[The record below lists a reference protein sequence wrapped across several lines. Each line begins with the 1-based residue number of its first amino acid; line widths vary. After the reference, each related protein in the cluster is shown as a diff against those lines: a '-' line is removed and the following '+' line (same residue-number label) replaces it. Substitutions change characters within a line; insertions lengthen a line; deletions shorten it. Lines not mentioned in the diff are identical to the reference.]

1 LKNFIEIIGAKENN
15 LKNVTVKI
23 PRDKMTVVTGV
34 SGSGKSSLA
43 FDVLFAEGQRRFL
56 ETLSAY
62 ARSRVPQMKRPDVQF
77 IKGLS
82 PIVSINQRR
91 GISNPRSTIGS
102 LTDIGSYIRLLFSV
116 VGEAYCPYC
125 ERKISTKT
133 SGQLADEISSLPEGA
148 IVEVRA
154 ILFKVY
160 GEDYQYLLDQ
170 IRNHGYRRFKINN
183 ELFDIGQKLDL
194 FEDEDYQ
201 IEAIIDKFTVKGD
214 IYKQVIET
222 IENAFYIGQ
231 RLIIIDVLNADELKV
246 DLKKFYSFTC
256 PEHHS
261 VCGELL
267 PWFFTSNDPES
278 ACVTCNGLGTH
289 FRASPFLLIQDEN
302 KSIRDGAL
310 DSRNINLSQKT
321 YKRFNNMRGVMMH
334 SVALHYNFS
343 LDTPFKELSKEI
355 QNIIFYGS
363 NGEKVEIVIPP
374 DAPIQDDKN
383 KGRKVAWD
391 GFVTQIDR
399 WYKRVTRERTPKS
412 YEEDYYKRVMVEQ
425 RCPDC
430 KGLKLQ
436 KHRTFIRIND
446 QNIHEVNSLPIDEL
460 QEFLEKMSINEDKKH
475 LAGPVLEEI
484 MKRLKVMKNIGLEY
498 LNLNRRTDTLSAG
511 ELQRT
516 KLSTQIGS
524 ELMGLMFVLDE
535 PSIGLHPRD
544 SHKLIDVL
552 HKMRDLGNTVI
563 VIEHDVDTMQ
573 AADHLIEMGP
583 GPGIYGGEVV
593 IQGTLNDL
601 KSSSKSITGQYLS
614 GKKTIVIPSKRR
626 ESNGHSLVI
635 MGARENN
642 LQNIDVKI
650 PLGNFVCITG
660 VSGSGKSSLIHE
672 ILYKNLYSVFR
683 DKRIIPGE
691 CDRIE
696 GTEHIRDIRNID
708 QTPIGRSAR
717 SNPAT
722 YIGFYD
728 KIRRLFVDLEE
739 SKARGYELKHF
750 SFNASTGGR
759 CPECSGW
766 GRIITPL
773 QYMADIESTCSVCK
787 GARFRKE
794 ILEIKY
800 QNKTIA
806 DILDM
811 SVEEALWFFKDDNYL
826 THKLKV
832 MQDLG
837 LGYLKIGQSSSTISG
852 GEAQRIKLAKELG
865 KIKRDKDNLYILDEP
880 TTGLHLA
887 DIQRLLD
894 IINRLVDEGNTVIV
908 IEHNL
913 EVIKTADHVIDL
925 GPEGGKMGGKII
937 AQGTPEEV
945 TKIKDSYT
953 GQYLKSHLAYK

>member
-1 LKNFIEIIGAKENN
+1 MKNFIEIIGAKQNN

-23 PRDKMTVVTGV
+23 PRDEMTVITGV

-43 FDVLFAEGQRRFL
+43 FDVLYAEGQRRFL
-56 ETLSAY
+56 ETLSSY

-82 PIVSINQRR
+82 PIVSIDQKR

-116 VGEAYCPYC
+116 AGEAFCPYC
-125 ERKISTKT
+125 ERKIDIKT
-133 SGQLADEISSLPEGA
+133 PGQLADRINTLPEGT

-154 ILFKVY
+154 ALFKVY
-160 GEDYQYLLDQ
+160 GEEYQYMLDQ
-170 IRNHGYRRFKINN
+170 IRNRGYRRFRIDN
-183 ELFDIGQKLDL
+183 EIYDIGQEIELE
-194 FEDEDYQ
+194 EDEEYK

-214 IYKQVIET
+214 IYKQIIET
-222 IENAFYIGQ
+222 IENAFQIGQ
-231 RLIIIDVLNADELKV
+231 KLIIIEILNPDEVKINLN
-246 DLKKFYSFTC
+246 KFYEFTC
-256 PEHHS
+256 PDHHTT
-261 VCGELL
+261 CGDLL
-267 PWFFTSNDPES
+267 PWFFTPNDLDS
-278 ACVTCNGLGTH
+278 ACVTCTGLGTH
-289 FRASPFLLIQDEN
+289 FRASPFLLVEDEN
-302 KSIRDGAL
+302 KTIREGAL
-310 DSRNINLSQKT
+310 DTRIFNLSQKT
-321 YKRFNNMRGVMMH
+321 YKRFNNMNSVRMH
-334 SVALHYNFS
+334 SLAKHYNFS
-343 LDTPFKELSKEI
+343 WDIPFKDLPQKI
-355 QNIIFYGS
+355 RDIIFYGS
-363 NGEKVEIVIPP
+363 NGEKIELIIPT
-374 DAPIQDDKN
+374 DAPIQDDKR
-383 KGRKVAWD
+383 KGRKVIFG
-391 GFVTQIDR
+391 GFINGVDR
-399 WYKRVTRERTPKS
+399 WYKRITKERTPKS
-412 YEEDYYKRVMVEQ
+412 YEEDMYKRVMVEQ
-425 RCPDC
+425 TCPDC

-436 KHRTFIRIND
+436 KHRRYVRLNNKDI
-446 QNIHEVNSLPIDEL
+446 QEVNSLPIDEL
-460 QEFLEKMSINEDKKH
+460 DVFLEKLSIVDEKKH
-475 LAGPVLEEI
+475 LAEPVLEEI
-484 MKRLKVMKNIGLEY
+484 MKRLKVMRSIGLDY
-498 LNLNRRTDTLSAG
+498 LSLDRRTDTLSGG

-524 ELMGLMFVLDE
+524 ELMGLMFILDE

-544 SHKLIDVL
+544 SHKLINIL

-563 VIEHDVDTMQ
+563 VIEHDVDTMK
-573 AADHLIEMGP
+573 AADHVIEMGP
-583 GPGIYGGEVV
+583 GPGINGGEIVT
-593 IQGTLNDL
+593 QGTLNDI
-601 KSSSKSITGQYLS
+601 KTHKKSITGQYLS
-614 GKKTIVIPSKRR
+614 GRKTIAIPTKRR
-626 ESNGHSLVI
+626 KSNGHSLVI
-635 MGARENN
+635 KGARENN
-642 LQNIDVKI
+642 LQNVDVKI

-691 CDRIE
+691 CDKVE
-696 GTEHIRDIRNID
+696 GIEHIKDIRNID

-722 YIGFYD
+722 YIGFFD
-728 KIRRLFVDLEE
+728 KIRRLYVELEE

-773 QYMADIESTCSVCK
+773 QYMADIESTCTVCK
-787 GARFRKE
+787 GTRFRKE

-800 QNKTIA
+800 QNKTIS
-806 DILDM
+806 DILDL
-811 SVEEALWFFKDDNYL
+811 SVEEALEFFKEDNYL
-826 THKLKV
+826 SHKLKV

-852 GEAQRIKLAKELG
+852 GEAQRIKLANELG

-913 EVIKTADHVIDL
+913 DVIKTADHVIDL
-925 GPEGGKMGGKII
+925 GPEGGKLGGKII

-945 TKIKDSYT
+945 AKITNSYT
-953 GQYLKSHLAYK
+953 GQYLKTLLKTK